1 MVDMIVFT
9 DLDGCLLNHDDYSF
23 EDAREA
29 IGRLNREGI
38 PVIMTTSKTKSE
50 VKELR
55 KELGIGDPFIVENGG
70 AIHLPDMRR
79 YAASASRPGGDGKIT
94 ICLGKSYAYIRDF
107 VKKIAKRFGVRGFG
121 DMTEEEIASFSNLSV
136 ASARRAKEREYTEPF
151 LLDQRKSIDRLGE
164 LAKAEGIK
172 IVRGGRYFHFMS
184 VHQDKGKAVLLTEEV
199 FRRTTG
205 RTYFTIG
212 LGDSPNDYPMLSS
225 VDIPILIP
233 HAETTSVPPLTLP
246 NLVRATHSGSRGWSE
261 AVNMVIDKV
270 KAGT

>member
-9 DLDGCLLNHDDYSF
+9 DLDGSLLNHDDYSF

-29 IGRLNREGI
+29 IDRLNREGI
-38 PVIMTTSKTKSE
+38 PVIMTTSKTRSE

-70 AIHLPDMRR
+70 GIHFPDMRR
-79 YAASASRPGGDGKIT
+79 YATSAGHSADDGEFT
-94 ICLGKSYAYIRDF
+94 INLGKSYACIRNF
-107 VKKIAKRFGVRGFG
+107 VKRIAERFGVRGFG
-121 DMTEEEIASFSNLSV
+121 DMTEEEIAAFSNLSV
-136 ASARRAKEREYTEPF
+136 ESARRAKEREYTEPF
-151 LLDQRKSIDRLGE
+151 LLDQGESIDRLGE

-172 IVRGGRYFHFMS
+172 IVQGGRFYHFMS

-212 LGDSPNDYPMLSS
+212 VGDSPNDYPMLSS
-225 VDIPILIP
+225 VDKPILIP
-233 HAETTSVPPLTLP
+233 RADETSVPPLTLP
-246 NLVRATHSGSRGWSE
+246 NLVRATHPGSRGWSE

-270 KAGT
+270 KTGN